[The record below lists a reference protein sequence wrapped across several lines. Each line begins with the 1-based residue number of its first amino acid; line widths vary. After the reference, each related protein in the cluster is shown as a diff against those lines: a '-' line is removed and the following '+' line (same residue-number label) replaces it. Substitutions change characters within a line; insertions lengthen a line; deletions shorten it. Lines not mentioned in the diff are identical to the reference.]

1 MGRIK
6 ADVDHFACQNLII
19 YWTFRLIFYNL
30 DWWNSI
36 IVESYRLDNV
46 RYLIE
51 ITFEDYFSFKE
62 LEKGEVRFV
71 FDTNSLFK
79 DGPKILKTLKQKAW
93 DIEPEFLEN
102 LKAIQKIFGLT
113 EAEKTFFAFVILSK
127 FVFYF
132 EALLEFFGN
141 ITMSEFVNKVSIM
154 LELKKEEL
162 YQILSYDSV
171 LFKVGL
177 LEFHETGSSRISDKF
192 SVLPGLVDEMF
203 LPHKKPE
210 EIFQN
215 YLQKVQETKFTKED
229 FSHIEKFEIFISYL
243 KNALKNQEK
252 GINILLYGP
261 PGTGKTEFAKVL
273 AKEAG
278 AKLYEV
284 AITNKKGEPFEEKER
299 FSCYRLAQF
308 LLKRKKNTLLL
319 FDEVDDILDANSRVV
334 SSLISGNNKKGDA
347 INKAWINRVLE
358 KNEVPTIWIANS
370 ISKADPAYL
379 RRFDILLKM
388 DYLSRSARLRIL
400 KKYFKNFSVSE
411 AWLEKIAEIKHL
423 SPSII
428 AKAAKVAALSKLE
441 NPEDVA
447 EFVINFSLKA
457 LGLGEVIKY
466 KNQDKLPFMEDI
478 LNTDCNLKK
487 LLSALKRS
495 QKGRLLFYGPP
506 GTGKT
511 EFARK
516 MAEYLDKELLLK
528 HASDLISPYVGET
541 EHNIALMF
549 EEARREKA
557 VLLLDEAD
565 TFLLSRKDAKYSWEV
580 SMVNEL
586 LTQMESFEGVF
597 ICATNFVEV
606 LDEAVMR
613 RFDLK
618 VKFDYLGDAQK
629 VKLFASLFG
638 KKEAE
643 KYRKVLSKL
652 LLTPGNFATAY
663 RKCKLMDENLSPE
676 SFVKALQEEAKF
688 NILSGKRN
696 LGFV

>member
-1 MGRIK
+1 
-6 ADVDHFACQNLII
+6 
-19 YWTFRLIFYNL
+19 
-30 DWWNSI
+30 
-36 IVESYRLDNV
+36 
-46 RYLIE
+46 
-51 ITFEDYFSFKE
+51 
-62 LEKGEVRFV
+62 
-71 FDTNSLFK
+71 
-79 DGPKILKTLKQKAW
+79 
-93 DIEPEFLEN
+93 
-102 LKAIQKIFGLT
+102 
-113 EAEKTFFAFVILSK
+113 VILAK

-132 EALLEFFGN
+132 EELLNFLGSV
-141 ITMSEFVNKVSIM
+141 TMSEFADKVSIM

-162 YQILSYDSV
+162 YRILSYDSV

-177 LEFHETGSSRISDKF
+177 LEFHEIGSSYIPNKF

-210 EIFQN
+210 KIFQN
-215 YLQKVQETKFTKED
+215 YLQKMQETKFTKED
-229 FSHIEKFEIFISYL
+229 FSHIEKFEIFVSYL
-243 KNALKNQEK
+243 KNALKNREK

-273 AKEAG
+273 AREVG
-278 AKLYEV
+278 AELYEV

-308 LLKRKKNTLLL
+308 LLKRKKNALLL
-319 FDEVDDILDANSRVV
+319 FDEVDDILDADSRIV
-334 SSLISGNNKKGDA
+334 SSLTHGNNKKGDA

-388 DYLSRSARLRIL
+388 EYLSRSARLRIL

-411 AWLEKIAEIKHL
+411 EWFKKIAEIKYL
-423 SPSII
+423 SPSVI
-428 AKAAKVAALSKLE
+428 AKVAKIATLSKSK

-447 EFVINFSLKA
+447 RFVINSSLKA
-457 LGLGEVIKY
+457 LGFGEVIKY
-466 KNQDKLPFMEDI
+466 KNQDKLPFIDDV
-478 LNTDCNLKK
+478 LNTDCDLKK
-487 LLSALKRS
+487 LLSALKHS
-495 QKGRLLFYGPP
+495 QRGRLLFYGPP

-516 MAEYLDKELLLK
+516 VAEYLDKELLLK
-528 HASDLISPYVGET
+528 RASDLISPYVGET
-541 EHNIALMF
+541 EHNIALIF

-586 LTQMESFEGVF
+586 LTQMENFEGVF

-618 VKFDYLGDAQK
+618 VKFDYLDEAQK

-638 KKEAE
+638 EKEAE
-643 KYRKVLSKL
+643 KYRKLLSKL

-663 RKCKLMDENLSPE
+663 RRLKLIDENFSPE
-676 SFVKALQEEAKF
+676 SFIKALQEEAKF
-688 NILSGKRN
+688 NASGKRN

>member
-1 MGRIK
+1 M
-6 ADVDHFACQNLII
+6 
-19 YWTFRLIFYNL
+19 
-30 DWWNSI
+30 
-36 IVESYRLDNV
+36 
-46 RYLIE
+46 
-51 ITFEDYFSFKE
+51 
-62 LEKGEVRFV
+62 RFV

-79 DGPKILKTLKQKAW
+79 DGLKILKTLKQKAW

-261 PGTGKTEFAKVL
+261 PGTGKTEFA
-273 AKEAG
+273 
-278 AKLYEV
+278 
-284 AITNKKGEPFEEKER
+284 
-299 FSCYRLAQF
+299 
-308 LLKRKKNTLLL
+308 
-319 FDEVDDILDANSRVV
+319 
-334 SSLISGNNKKGDA
+334 
-347 INKAWINRVLE
+347 
-358 KNEVPTIWIANS
+358 
-370 ISKADPAYL
+370 
-379 RRFDILLKM
+379 
-388 DYLSRSARLRIL
+388 
-400 KKYFKNFSVSE
+400 
-411 AWLEKIAEIKHL
+411 
-423 SPSII
+423 
-428 AKAAKVAALSKLE
+428 
-441 NPEDVA
+441 
-447 EFVINFSLKA
+447 
-457 LGLGEVIKY
+457 
-466 KNQDKLPFMEDI
+466 
-478 LNTDCNLKK
+478 
-487 LLSALKRS
+487 
-495 QKGRLLFYGPP
+495 
-506 GTGKT
+506 
-511 EFARK
+511 RK

-638 KKEAE
+638 EKEAE
-643 KYRKVLSKL
+643 KYRKVLSRL

-663 RKCKLMDENLSPE
+663 RKCKLMDENLLPE